1 MKYLGSIFF
10 LVMMVWTWNS
20 IHSVTAIPFETHAGL
35 QNRLAE
41 LIKSTLAEKKPDAQN
56 LEITKLWT
64 EPLSDSKVKAF
75 FSYKYFE
82 PSTDSAAAE
91 SRIEG
96 EVILERRLTENSEQ
110 DPWTIL
116 EVKTT
121 VGEVSFSDGI
131 VVNMTDTPEKAIPV
145 APEGSKPQT
154 VPQPP
159 PAANPT
165 QTEPPT
171 APIHQ

>member
-41 LIKSTLAEKKPDAQN
+41 LIKSTLAEKKPEAQN

-82 PSTDSAAAE
+82 PSAESAAAE
-91 SRIEG
+91 SLIEG
-96 EVILERRLTENSEQ
+96 EVILERRLTENPEQ

-121 VGEVSFSDGI
+121 VGEVAFADGM
-131 VVNMTDTPEKAIPV
+131 VVNSTDTPAET
-145 APEGSKPQT
+145 APPST
-154 VPQPP
+154 
-159 PAANPT
+159 PA
-165 QTEPPT
+165 TEPPSQA
-171 APIHQ
+171 APPQQ